1 MRPEAA
7 LMVVLG
13 NNGTLLGVSRP
24 NDPNDF
30 GLPGGSVEPG
40 EDPQLAAIRELH
52 EETGL
57 TATKVKKLEQSTYRD
72 RIVHCFLALDWSGEP
87 RRSDEGVVKWV
98 TWEILGRGKYGDYNQ
113 RIAALCDGAK

>member
-13 NNGTLLGVSRP
+13 EGGKVLGVSRP
-24 NDPNDF
+24 NDPNDV

-40 EDPQLAAIRELH
+40 EAPEAAAIRELH

-57 TATKVKKLEQSTYRD
+57 TATRVKQLEQSTYRD
-72 RIVHCFLALDWSGEP
+72 RTIHCFLALEWSGEP
-87 RRSDEGVVKWV
+87 RRSDEGVVAWV
-98 TWEILGRGKYGDYNQ
+98 TWEILGRGKYGDYNR
-113 RIAALCDGAK
+113 RIAARFDGGE